1 MLLLIRRLDMG
12 NNFLKKMVDA
22 FSLKKYTGSDKE
34 KLSLVELASTM
45 FLATDFSLGK
55 PELKQENFA
64 NVFSELIGVKNEENI
79 PMNIMIATKTFE
91 LNEDTLLDFGKA
103 RIWYDTNKEKFNQ
116 AFLPVCEY
124 AKVKYPELGLE
135 ESYKTR

>member
-1 MLLLIRRLDMG
+1 ME
-12 NNFLKKMVDA
+12 NNYEGRMVDA
-22 FSLKKYTGSDKE
+22 FSLKNYTGSDKE

-64 NVFSELIGVKNEENI
+64 NAFAELIEAKNEENI
-79 PMNIMIATKTFE
+79 PMNIVVAAKTFG
-91 LNEDTLLDFGKA
+91 LSEDALLDFGKA
-103 RIWYDTNKEKFNQ
+103 RTWYDANKEKFDQ

-124 AKVKYPELGLE
+124 AKMKYPELGTE
-135 ESYKTR
+135 ESYRTR